1 MDHSVDNARLIA
13 ASFAKTTTSDRHVH
27 INARPMRNRDPPS
40 SSSHRN
46 RNVSVTAIDAPISRN
61 SKKCKAL
68 FGSDT
73 TANTRRAT
81 RVSPRVGVEPATAE
95 GVPTTPS
102 IAAAL
107 SSENSPA
114 SEPSS

>member
-1 MDHSVDNARLIA
+1 MDNARLIA
-13 ASFAKTTTSDRHVH
+13 ASLAKTTTSDMHVH
-27 INARPMRNRDPPS
+27 ISARPMRNRDPPS

-46 RNVSVTAIDAPISRN
+46 RNVSVTAIDAPIRRN

-81 RVSPRVGVEPATAE
+81 RVSPRVGVEPATTGG
-95 GVPTTPS
+95 GVPTPLS